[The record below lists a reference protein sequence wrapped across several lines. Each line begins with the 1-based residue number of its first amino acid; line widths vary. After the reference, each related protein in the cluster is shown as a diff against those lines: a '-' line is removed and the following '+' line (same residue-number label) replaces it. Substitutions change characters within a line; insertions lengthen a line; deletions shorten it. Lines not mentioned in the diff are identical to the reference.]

1 MDQDVTRKMTGS
13 VVAIQQGSNQD
24 ETVDETYK
32 VKAVSIEVE

>member
-1 MDQDVTRKMTGS
+1 MDQDVTLKVTGS

-24 ETVDETYK
+24 GTVDVTYK